1 VNEGE
6 VNERELFH
14 AVERKHVWTAVV
26 DQIRELIDSGRLA
39 QGERLPSE
47 RQLCAQLRV
56 SRVSVREALR
66 VLESVGYVEVRSGSG
81 TYVRRAPSPPGPPDP
96 PGTAGPPS
104 SPLRQWLRVHDTL
117 VAELAELREL
127 AEPGLAGL
135 TATRMDDEAV
145 SRLRAVIEDVRRHL
159 DDAARYISSCM
170 TEEQA
175 PEGPP
180 R

>member
-1 VNEGE
+1 MNEGE

-14 AVERKHVWTAVV
+14 AVERKHVWAAVV

-66 VLESVGYVEVRSGSG
+66 V
-81 TYVRRAPSPPGPPDP
+81 
-96 PGTAGPPS
+96 
-104 SPLRQWLRVHDTL
+104 HDTL
-117 VAELAELREL
+117 VAKLAELREL

-135 TATRMDDEAV
+135 TARRMDDEAV

>member
-1 VNEGE
+1 MNEGE

-66 VLESVGYVEVRSGSG
+66 VLESVGYVEVRSGPG
-81 TYVRRAPSPPGPPDP
+81 TYVRRAPSPPGPPHP

-104 SPLRQWLRVHDTL
+104 SPLRPW
-117 VAELAELREL
+117 
-127 AEPGLAGL
+127 
-135 TATRMDDEAV
+135 
-145 SRLRAVIEDVRRHL
+145 LRAVIEDVRRHL